1 MSAAHPEHC
10 YHCGLPVPP
19 EVSFSVKIEAVDRP
33 LCCAGCQAV
42 AQAIVDGGLADYYRT
57 RDALPASPREALPS
71 ALDELRLYD
80 HEAVQKGF
88 VRALDA
94 GEREVSLILEGITCA
109 ACIWLNEQH
118 LARVPGVTAVAINYA
133 TRRARVRWDATRC
146 QLSDIL
152 AAVATIGYR
161 AHPYDV
167 SRHEEIARR
176 ERRDAL
182 WRLFVAGFGAMQ
194 VMMYA
199 FPAYVAGEGEM
210 SADIAQLMRWAS
222 LVLTVPVV
230 FYSSA
235 PFFRNALRDLRLR
248 RAGMDVPVA
257 LGVAV
262 GFAASVWATV
272 TASGEVY
279 FDSVSMFV
287 FLLLGGRYLE
297 MQARQKA
304 VAATEAIARL
314 APSLAHRLPAWPAGR
329 EPQTIAAAELA
340 PGDVVLVKAGETV
353 PADGRVVEGAGAVDE
368 SLLTGEAL
376 PVRRVVGDTLT
387 AGTIN
392 GEGPLV
398 MRVEQAGDATRLSA
412 ILRLM
417 ERAAS
422 ERPRL
427 VELADR
433 YASRFV
439 VGILVVSLLVA
450 LVWWSIDPVKAIWIA
465 VAVLVVTC
473 PCALSLATPVAL
485 TVANGTLARAGL
497 LVSRA
502 HAVESLA
509 RATRVVFDK
518 TGTLT
523 EGELRLAA
531 VRCLGAA
538 DQDCCLRLAGVLEQ
552 VSEHPMARALR
563 AAAPAAPGELLE
575 AFAVAPGE
583 GVAGQIAG
591 RAYRIGRP
599 DYVRAVHGQPLPADA
614 EAFAAAGGSVIA
626 LGDAHGW
633 LALFRLDDTIRAGAR
648 ELVGALRAR
657 GIAVSMLSGD
667 APAAAARV
675 AAELGI
681 ASWAGGLLP
690 QDKLA
695 RVKAWQD
702 AGETVAMIGDGIND
716 APVLSQAQVSIAM
729 GRGAN
734 LAKVQADCVLLSE
747 HLGTLVEALDL
758 ARRAF
763 MVIRQNLAWSIL
775 YNVLAVPLAAVG
787 WVTPWAAGV
796 GMSGSSLL
804 VVVNA
809 LRLRKAT

>member
-1 MSAAHPEHC
+1 MSDSHSEHC
-10 YHCGLPVPP
+10 YHCGLPVPSD
-19 EVSFSVKIEAVDRP
+19 VTLHVKVGADERP
-33 LCCAGCQAV
+33 MCCIGCQAV
-42 AQAIVDGGLADYYRT
+42 AQAIVDGGLVDYYRN
-57 RDALPASPREALPS
+57 RDALPESPREALPS
-71 ALDELRLYD
+71 ALEDLRLFD

-88 VRALDA
+88 VQSLPE

-133 TRRARVRWDATRC
+133 TRRARVRWNPARC

-152 AAVATIGYR
+152 AAVAAIGYR

-182 WRLFVAGFGAMQ
+182 WRVFVAGFGAMQ

-199 FPAYVAGEGEM
+199 FPAYVAGEGELTG
-210 SADIAQLMRWAS
+210 DIEQLMRWAS

-262 GFAASVWATV
+262 AFAASVWATV

-304 VAATEAIARL
+304 VAATEAIAKL
-314 APSLAHRLPAWPAGR
+314 APALAHRLARWPASR
-329 EPQTIAAAELA
+329 EPATVAAADLVA
-340 PGDVVLVKAGETV
+340 GDIVLVKAGETV
-353 PADGRVVEGAGAVDE
+353 PADGPVVEGAGAVDE

-376 PVRRVVGDTLT
+376 PVRRTVGDALT
-387 AGTIN
+387 AGTVN

-433 YASRFV
+433 YASAFV
-439 VGILVVSLLVA
+439 IGILLVA
-450 LVWWSIDPVKAIWIA
+450 LVVASVWAWVDPARAIWIA

-485 TVANGTLARAGL
+485 TVANGTLARGGL

-509 RATRVVFDK
+509 RASRIVFDK

-523 EGELRLAA
+523 EGELRLVDVRLLGELDQA
-531 VRCLGAA
+531 RCLDLAA
-538 DQDCCLRLAGVLEQ
+538 ALEQ

-563 AAAPAAPGELLE
+563 RAAPSADGEVLE
-575 AFAVAPGE
+575 AFAVAAGE
-583 GVAGQIAG
+583 GVEGRIAG
-591 RAYRIGRP
+591 RRCRIGRP
-599 DYVRAVHGQPLPADA
+599 AYVEALHGQPLPEAA
-614 EAFAAAGGSVIA
+614 VAFADAGGSVIA
-626 LGDAHGW
+626 LGDEGGW
-633 LALFRLDDTIRAGAR
+633 LALFRLDDTIRSGAR
-648 ELVGALRAR
+648 ELVAALRDR
-657 GIAVSMLSGD
+657 GVAVAILSGD
-667 APAAAARV
+667 APAAVSRV
-675 AAELGI
+675 AATLGVDD
-681 ASWAGGLLP
+681 WAGGLLP
-690 QDKLA
+690 HDKLQ
-695 RVKAWQD
+695 RVQGWQA
-702 AGETVAMIGDGIND
+702 AGETVAMVGDGIND

-734 LAKVQADCVLLSE
+734 LAKVQADCVLLADD
-747 HLGTLVEALDL
+747 LGALVGALDL
-758 ARRAF
+758 ARRTF
-763 MVIRQNLAWSIL
+763 RIIRQNLAWSIL

-787 WVTPWAAGV
+787 WVTPWAAGI

-809 LRLRKAT
+809 LRLRRLS